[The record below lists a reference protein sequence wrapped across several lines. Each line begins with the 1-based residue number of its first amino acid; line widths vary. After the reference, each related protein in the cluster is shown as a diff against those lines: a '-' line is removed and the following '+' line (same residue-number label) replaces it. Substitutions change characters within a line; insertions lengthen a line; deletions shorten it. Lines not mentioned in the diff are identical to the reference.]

1 MLFFV
6 SAPFLSLVLPL
17 VFSSHATASI
27 RDGKNVY
34 GVNLGSWL
42 VLEPWM
48 LPQEWLDMGGQDCS
62 DCSQCI
68 RSEFAFVKAYPD
80 TADQIFNEHWS
91 TWFSQDDV
99 DELVR
104 LGINTVRIPLG
115 YWIIEDL
122 VERDTEFYPRGG
134 LQQLRRGL
142 LQLKE
147 AGIDAIL
154 DHHALPGVQ
163 SPNQMFTGNCTTN
176 VQFYTPYNYRRALL
190 WTAIMTVLSHL
201 DPAFAS
207 VVSIEAVNE
216 PIMDATQTPG
226 YGDFQKQFVR
236 TVRVVERALGIGAWS
251 GKAQRL
257 RRHWG
262 IHARQED
269 PIYALR
275 TAITADASV
284 VDDDNLLVEALD
296 IVANILN
303 VHDVVPMS
311 MSTMHWKQ
319 PLVTN
324 LMDSSWQ
331 HFTGPNPAEAAD
343 GPQVYDNHLYYSFG
357 GVADANEEAYMHS
370 ICNLQRVPDDAAL
383 GNSPLVFGEWGLPTQ
398 FSATD
403 EFLVKWADAQKL
415 AYTQGAGWIFWNF
428 KIERSK
434 LAGNLS
440 RQWSYFDGVDRGY
453 LTVDPSQLHDP
464 HVCDP
469 YNA

>member
-1 MLFFV
+1 MLSFV

-17 VFSSHATASI
+17 VFSRHATASI
-27 RDGKNVY
+27 RDGKDVY

-122 VERDTEFYPRGG
+122 VERETEFYPRGG

-236 TVRVVERALGIGAWS
+236 TVRVVERALGVGSWS
-251 GKAQRL
+251 GDGKAQRL
-257 RRHWG
+257 KRHWG
-262 IHARQED
+262 IQPRQED
-269 PIYALR
+269 PISALR

-284 VDDDNLLVEALD
+284 EDDGDLL
-296 IVANILN
+296 
-303 VHDVVPMS
+303 
-311 MSTMHWKQ
+311 
-319 PLVTN
+319 
-324 LMDSSWQ
+324 

-370 ICNLQRVPDDAAL
+370 ICSLQRVPDDAAL
-383 GNSPLVFGEWGLPTQ
+383 GNSPLVFGEWGLPAQ

-469 YNA
+469 YTA

>member
-1 MLFFV
+1 MLSFV

-91 TWFSQDDV
+91 TWFNQKDV

-115 YWIIEDL
+115 YWLIEDL

-147 AGIDAIL
+147 AGIDVIL

-176 VQFYTPYNYRRALL
+176 VQFYTPDNYRRALL

-236 TVRVVERALGIGAWS
+236 TVRVVERALGIGSWS

-262 IHARQED
+262 IQTRQED
-269 PIYALR
+269 PISALR
-275 TAITADASV
+275 TAITSDASA
-284 VDDDNLLVEALD
+284 VDDANLL
-296 IVANILN
+296 
-303 VHDVVPMS
+303 
-311 MSTMHWKQ
+311 
-319 PLVTN
+319 
-324 LMDSSWQ
+324 

-469 YNA
+469 YTA

>member
-1 MLFFV
+1 MLSFV

-142 LQLKE
+142 LQLRE

-236 TVRVVERALGIGAWS
+236 TVRVVERALGIGSWS
-251 GKAQRL
+251 GNGKAQRL

-262 IHARQED
+262 IQTRQED
-269 PIYALR
+269 PISALR
-275 TAITADASV
+275 TTITAGASA
-284 VDDDNLLVEALD
+284 VDDGDLL
-296 IVANILN
+296 
-303 VHDVVPMS
+303 
-311 MSTMHWKQ
+311 
-319 PLVTN
+319 
-324 LMDSSWQ
+324 

-398 FSATD
+398 FSASD

-440 RQWSYFDGVDRGY
+440 RQWSYFDGIDRGY
-453 LTVDPSQLHDP
+453 LTVDPSQLHNP
-464 HVCDP
+464 HVCDA
-469 YNA
+469 YTV